1 MQGAITFEN
10 ITFIIALG
18 GVVFGVYHFFRNP
31 DLKNRE
37 EILSL
42 KTALDGY
49 KELNKAVQNLGDN
62 HIHTIEKKVDGAVEN
77 ISQLRE
83 NIVQLRTIIDERI
96 PKK

>member
-1 MQGAITFEN
+1 MDGTITFEN

-37 EILSL
+37 DILSL
-42 KTALDGY
+42 KTGLDGY

-62 HIHTIEKKVDGAVEN
+62 HIHTIEKKVDSALEN
-77 ISQLRE
+77 IAILRE
-83 NIVQLRTIIDERI
+83 NVAQLRTIIDERI
-96 PKK
+96 PKR